1 MKNYLPGS
9 SETTSKITEEKK
21 RRKRKKRRKK
31 QKIKTVLEALVQENT
46 ARHYCNFATYIG
58 LARVQCD
65 KG

>member
-21 RRKRKKRRKK
+21 RRKRKKKKEK

-46 ARHYCNFATYIG
+46 ARQYCNFATYIG